1 VLFVIIASRK
11 LKSNWDFYTAALV
24 VELMIDIDVG
34 VGPFPYTKD
43 ESKAGGLIETE
54 LIVVDTVAEVGMIP
68 YKQVEWTD
76 VECNV
81 VEFAVVDR
89 LMLI

>member
-1 VLFVIIASRK
+1 MLFVIIASLK

-24 VELMIDIDVG
+24 VEVMIDIDVG

-43 ESKAGGLIETE
+43 ESKAGGLIAVYT
-54 LIVVDTVAEVGMIP
+54 VVEVGMIP
-68 YKQVEWTD
+68 YKQVEWAD

-81 VEFAVVDR
+81 VEFVVVDR
-89 LMLI
+89 

>member
-1 VLFVIIASRK
+1 MLFVIIASLK

-24 VELMIDIDVG
+24 VEVMIDIDVG

-43 ESKAGGLIETE
+43 ESKAGGLI
-54 LIVVDTVAEVGMIP
+54 VVYTAVEVGMIP
-68 YKQVEWTD
+68 YKQVEWAD

-81 VEFAVVDR
+81 VEFVVVDR